1 MMTLPPIKKLL
12 YRVSADWRPFRHWK
26 IEAES
31 EIEAR
36 AYIAQ
41 MYDIPLDEL
50 DARLVKG
57 AK

>member
-12 YRVSADWRPFRHWK
+12 YRVSADWRPFRHWE

-36 AYIAQ
+36 AYISQ
-41 MYDIPLDEL
+41 MYDIPLEEL
-50 DARLVKG
+50 DARLVGG